1 MDQPDV
7 WNISDTSRLVIKKY
21 IWMKVIGSIGWRLW
35 DIIPLLFMFDI
46 QMEVSMGVSSI
57 IVGCILIYIYI
68 YLHIYIYIWD
78 FGCGIG
84 GISMFK
90 HIYIT

>member
-1 MDQPDV
+1 
-7 WNISDTSRLVIKKY
+7 
-21 IWMKVIGSIGWRLW
+21 
-35 DIIPLLFMFDI
+35 MFDI

-68 YLHIYIYIWD
+68 YIYIWD